1 VDHPGS
7 CIGNVSYHMASIIL
21 PVQHVD

>member
-7 CIGNVSYHMASIIL
+7 CIGNVSYQMAPIIL